1 MKKGKRKNKSILYPT
16 IIALFIVSLFSCSS
30 DNQSGTKSMKHASI
44 ISEENIYKISDALT
58 PQCHASTIA
67 ESDGILVAAWFGGT
81 EEKNKDVGIWISRKD
96 GQSWSKPL
104 EVVNGVQEDGT
115 RYPCWN
121 PVLFQVEAG
130 SLMMFYKVGPS
141 PREWWGLVIT
151 SDNGGK
157 TWSESKRLPDGIF
170 GPIKNKPI
178 LLTNGTLLSPTSTEH
193 DGWKIQVE
201 QSNDLGK
208 TWTTSSD
215 LNDGKVIGAIQPT
228 ILTYGNDR
236 IQLLSRTEN
245 GFISEC
251 WSEDNG
257 KTWSEMTQMTL
268 PNPNSGIDAVTLKDG
283 RQVLIYNPTGG
294 DWGDRVPLS
303 VAISRDGKKWQQLF
317 DLEPVTNP
325 NTVDEEE
332 YSYPSVIQT
341 ADGNIHIVYTWNRKT
356 VKHVVL
362 NPEKLSGIKDE

>member
-1 MKKGKRKNKSILYPT
+1 MLYHLLDYFKDFVHRLGFYAWEDVMFRSIAAAILSWLIAFLVGPKIIRWLMRK
-16 IIALFIVSLFSCSS
+16 
-30 DNQSGTKSMKHASI
+30 
-44 ISEENIYKISDALT
+44 
-58 PQCHASTIA
+58 
-67 ESDGILVAAWFGGT
+67 
-81 EEKNKDVGIWISRKD
+81 
-96 GQSWSKPL
+96 
-104 EVVNGVQEDGT
+104 
-115 RYPCWN
+115 
-121 PVLFQVEAG
+121 
-130 SLMMFYKVGPS
+130 KVGDRPEFNHVGLNELNKEKANTPTMGGLIILLAVLS
-141 PREWWGLVIT
+141 ATLLLAKLNNPFVQKAIILVIT

-157 TWSESKRLPDGIF
+157 TWSESKRLPDGII

-251 WSEDNG
+251 WSENNG

-317 DLEPVTNP
+317 DLESAP
-325 NTVDEEE
+325 
-332 YSYPSVIQT
+332 YQ
-341 ADGNIHIVYTWNRKT
+341 
-356 VKHVVL
+356 
-362 NPEKLSGIKDE
+362 